1 MQSAENMVSLVFVW
15 MVKYDSLK
23 EWKMQELS
31 EEAKMKLNE
40 RFFLDVLGISLR
52 SLVEFWF

>member
-1 MQSAENMVSLVFVW
+1 
-15 MVKYDSLK
+15 
-23 EWKMQELS
+23 MQELS